1 MDKKVIGRKDVVDFP
16 SIRLNNV
23 QVKIDSGA
31 FSSSIH
37 CERIDEFAEIGNNF
51 LEVVFLD
58 EYDDSYTG
66 EAICFE
72 NYKKRIIKSSNGV
85 SEERFIV
92 ELEIL
97 LFGQSYHSEFSLTRR
112 NDLKFPVLLGR
123 KLLNKQF
130 IIDTS
135 KSNLSFKAKIK
146 K

>member
-1 MDKKVIGRKDVVDFP
+1 MDKKIIGRKDVVDFP
-16 SIRLNNV
+16 SIGLNNV

-37 CERIDEFAEIGNNF
+37 CEKISERVQAGNNF
-51 LEVVFLD
+51 LEVIFLD
-58 EYDDSYTG
+58 QYDDSYTG
-66 EAICFE
+66 EVIRFE

-97 LFGQSYHSEFSLTRR
+97 LFGQSYHTEFSLTRR

-135 KSNLSFKAKIK
+135 KSNLSFKAKRK

>member
-1 MDKKVIGRKDVVDFP
+1 MDKKIIGRKDVVDFP
-16 SIRLNNV
+16 SIGLNNV

-37 CERIDEFAEIGNNF
+37 CEKISERTQAGNNF

-58 EYDDSYTG
+58 QYDDSYTG
-66 EAICFE
+66 EEIRFE

-97 LFGQSYHSEFSLTRR
+97 LFSQSYRSEFSLTRR

-123 KLLNKQF
+123 KLLNKRF

>member
-1 MDKKVIGRKDVVDFP
+1 MDKKIIGRKDVVDFP
-16 SIRLNNV
+16 SIGLNNV

-37 CERIDEFAEIGNNF
+37 CEKISERTQTGNNF

-58 EYDDSYTG
+58 QYDDSYTG
-66 EAICFE
+66 EEIRFE

-97 LFGQSYHSEFSLTRR
+97 LFSQSYRSEFSLTRR

-123 KLLNKQF
+123 KLLNKRF